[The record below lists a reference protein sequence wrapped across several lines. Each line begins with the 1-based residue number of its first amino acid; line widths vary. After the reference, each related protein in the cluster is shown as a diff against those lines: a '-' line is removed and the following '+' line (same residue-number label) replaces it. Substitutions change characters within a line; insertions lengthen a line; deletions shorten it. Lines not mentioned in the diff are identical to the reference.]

1 MQKAKAL
8 PDQPYLRGLLDY
20 DPETGELSWA
30 VGKPGRSKGARVGHK
45 NKSGRYWQVMIDR
58 KSYMAHRI
66 IWKLVT
72 GEDPPEQIDHIDQDP
87 YNNRWEN
94 LRLATPAQNSANRR
108 GWSELPKGV
117 HPNGSGFKAE
127 IYVEGERLY
136 LGTYQTPDEAHHAY
150 KTACTAINEEFA
162 CVQNK

>member
-1 MQKAKAL
+1 MPAAVYL
-8 PDQPYLRGLLDY
+8 PDQTYLRSLLDY
-20 DPETGELSWA
+20 DPETGELFWA
-30 VGKPGRSKGARVGHK
+30 VSKPGRSKGARVGHK

-87 YNNRWEN
+87 YNNSWEN

-108 GWSELPKGV
+108 GWSKLPKGV
-117 HPNGSGFKAE
+117 YPNGKGFKAE
-127 IYVEGERLY
+127 LMVEGTKVY
-136 LGTYQTPDEAHHAY
+136 LGSFPTAEEAHRIYTESCA
-150 KTACTAINEEFA
+150 ALIGEFA
-162 CVQNK
+162 CTSSK